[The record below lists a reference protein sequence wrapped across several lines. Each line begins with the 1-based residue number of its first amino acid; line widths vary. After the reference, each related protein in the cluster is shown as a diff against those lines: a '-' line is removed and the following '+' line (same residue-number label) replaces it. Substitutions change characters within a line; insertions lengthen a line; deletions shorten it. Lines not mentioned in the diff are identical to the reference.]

1 MRLALLVAVTM
12 AAFAANSLLNR
23 AAVEGGLIDP
33 LGYALIRVGSGAAML
48 WLLLALRG
56 RGLALRPVPVIGA
69 LSLTAYMLGFSL
81 AYLTLG
87 AGLGALILFGVI
99 QVTMFA
105 VAALRGA
112 ALGPQRLAGAA
123 LAFAGLASLLWPGGG
138 LAVDPAGAALMIVAG
153 IGWAFYTLDGRG
165 AADPLAATAANFA
178 WCLPLVALATLAA
191 LPGWPAPGG
200 VALAVIGGA
209 LTSGLGYALWYA
221 VLPRIETTTAA
232 VVQLSVPVIAVAAGA
247 LLLGEALSWKLVVAG
262 AVVVGGI
269 ALAVTAPAAPAGR
282 SRTRG

>member
-1 MRLALLVAVTM
+1 MRLALLITVTM
-12 AAFAANSLLNR
+12 VAFAANSLLNR
-23 AAVEGGLIDP
+23 AAVEAGLIDP
-33 LGYALIRVGSGAAML
+33 LGYALIRVASGAAML
-48 WLLLALRG
+48 WLLLALR
-56 RGLALRPVPVIGA
+56 RTAMPRRIPWVGA
-69 LSLTAYMLGFSL
+69 LSLATYMLGFSL

-138 LAVDPAGAALMIVAG
+138 FSVDLTGAALMTAAG

-165 AADPLAATAANFA
+165 AANPLAATASNFL
-178 WCLPLVALATLAA
+178 WCLPLMVLATLTA
-191 LPGWPAPGG
+191 LPSWPAPGG
-200 VALAVIGGA
+200 VALAVVGGA
-209 LTSGLGYALWYA
+209 VTSGLGYALWYA
-221 VLPRIETTTAA
+221 VLPKIETTTAA

-247 LLLGEALSWKLVVAG
+247 LLLGEALTWKLVIAG

-282 SRTRG
+282 SQTRG

>member
-1 MRLALLVAVTM
+1 MRLALLITVTM
-12 AAFAANSLLNR
+12 VAFAANSLLNR
-23 AAVEGGLIDP
+23 AAVEAGLIDP
-33 LGYALIRVGSGAAML
+33 LGYALIRVASGAAML
-48 WLLLALRG
+48 WLLLALR
-56 RGLALRPVPVIGA
+56 RTAMPRRIPWVGA
-69 LSLTAYMLGFSL
+69 LSLATYMLGFSL

-138 LAVDPAGAALMIVAG
+138 FSVDLTGAALMTAAG

-165 AADPLAATAANFA
+165 AANPLAATASNFL
-178 WCLPLVALATLAA
+178 WCLPLMVLATLAA
-191 LPGWPAPGG
+191 LPSWPAPGG
-200 VALAVIGGA
+200 ALLAVIGGA
-209 LTSGLGYALWYA
+209 VTSGLGYALWYA
-221 VLPRIETTTAA
+221 VLPKIETTTAA

-247 LLLGEALSWKLVVAG
+247 LLLGEALTWKLVIAG

-282 SRTRG
+282 SQTRG